1 MQQVTYDGLCFGCGA
16 HNHDGLR
23 MRFEP
28 EGEESVCRF
37 EVPPRFQSWEGVVH
51 GGIVALMLD
60 EAIGWAC
67 WHRGH
72 PGVTGKLEVRYR
84 QPLKVGEEVRVAARI
99 DRSRRTLYYASGSI
113 QRVADGEVIAEGSA
127 TVMEIPTEVTVT
139 PASLSTPGS
148 TAG

>member
-16 HNHDGLR
+16 QNHDGLR

-37 EVPPRFQSWEGVVH
+37 QVPPRFQSWEGVVH

-84 QPLKVGEEVRVAARI
+84 QPLKVGENVRVAARI
-99 DRSRRTLYYASGSI
+99 DRSRRSLYYASGYI
-113 QRVADGEVIAEGSA
+113 QRVEDGTVVAEATA
-127 TVMEIPTEVTVT
+127 TVMEIPTQITVA
-139 PASLSTPGS
+139 PASLSTQGP

>member
-16 HNHDGLR
+16 HNHDGLQ

-37 EVPPRFQSWEGVVH
+37 QVPPRFQSWEGVVH

-84 QPLKVGEEVRVAARI
+84 QPLKVGENVRVAARI
-99 DRSRRTLYYASGSI
+99 DRSRRSLYYASGSI
-113 QRVADGEVIAEGSA
+113 QRVEDGTVIAEATA
-127 TVMEIPTEVTVT
+127 TVMEIPTEITVT
-139 PASLSTPGS
+139 PTSLSTPGS

>member
-23 MRFEP
+23 MRFQP
-28 EGEESVCRF
+28 EGEESICRF
-37 EVPPRFQSWEGVVH
+37 QVPTRFQSWEGVVH

-99 DRSRRTLYYASGSI
+99 DRSRRSLYYASGSI
-113 QRVADGEVIAEGSA
+113 ERVADGEVVAEGTA
-127 TVMEIPTEVTVT
+127 TVMEIPTEITVT

>member
-1 MQQVTYDGLCFGCGA
+1 MQQVTYDGLCFGCGV
-16 HNHDGLR
+16 HNADGLR
-23 MRFEP
+23 MRFDP
-28 EGEESVCRF
+28 QGDESVCEF

-84 QPLKVGEEVRVAARI
+84 RPLRVGEKVRVTARI
-99 DRSRRTLYYASGSI
+99 TRSRRSLHDAGGSI
-113 QRVADGEVIAEGSA
+113 VRVEDGTLIAEATA
-127 TVMEIPTEVTVT
+127 TVMEVLTEVTVT

-148 TAG
+148 RAG